1 MIVDPTAG
9 GASSV
14 TGAIRH
20 AAQATGAS
28 FEYLLA
34 TARVES
40 SLNPNAKASTT
51 TARGLYQFIEQTWLE
66 TMKRAGATH
75 GYAHYA
81 NAITRSDSG
90 RYVVQDAALKTDI
103 LKLRS
108 DPTANALMAGAFTN
122 RNSELLSSRLGRAP
136 TEGELYMAHFL
147 GPSGA
152 ARLITLADRNP
163 DFSAAAA
170 FRNAA
175 RANRSIF
182 FDRGGN
188 ARGASDVTSV
198 LTARYAAARARQAP
212 TAIAQ
217 AKDAIEPAGVPA
229 VAVPVA
235 AAVVAPV
242 AAASTVAEPAR
253 IAAAGTVAEPAR
265 VSGAF
270 TALASSSAPP
280 PRVASVRP
288 VFPNL
293 FSVSERRDPV
303 APFVKELWG
312 APAQRSPAPYA
323 ALAAPA
329 AEVPAPEPAA
339 GAPLDL
345 FRDLKPDI
353 RALFRRSA

>member
-1 MIVDPTAG
+1 MIVDPTAS

-75 GYAHYA
+75 GYAQFA

-90 RYVVQDAALKTDI
+90 RYVVQDAALKADI

-122 RNSELLSSRLGRAP
+122 RNSEILSSRLGRAP

-163 DFSAAAA
+163 DSSAAAA

-188 ARGASDVTSV
+188 ARGAADVTSV
-198 LTARYAAARARQAP
+198 LTSRYAVARDRQTP

-217 AKDAIEPAGVPA
+217 TKEAIEPASAPA
-229 VAVPVA
+229 VAVPA
-235 AAVVAPV
+235 AAAMMVPV
-242 AAASTVAEPAR
+242 AAQSTVAEPAR
-253 IAAAGTVAEPAR
+253 VA
-265 VSGAF
+265 GAF
-270 TALASSSAPP
+270 SALASSSSPP

-312 APAQRSPAPYA
+312 APPAPSA
-323 ALAAPA
+323 APDVAPAAPA
-329 AEVPAPEPAA
+329 AAAPALEPAA